1 MNLIKKHWGIIALVG
16 GAVLAL
22 WLYLKNGAQSVTT
35 AFQPSAASSGVPAY
49 TEQSKQY
56 AVQPNQVSPSPA
68 VSTQMANSVNPRPAL
83 DNVRASQPTM
93 YGNDYLHYNQ
103 PPSANLSMMSRSQM
117 AASSGAK
124 ENHGDCGCG
133 GAGSCKSKCPDN
145 NAQFTDGQGQGCMA
159 VDRKRQIDHL
169 EKKYPGVW
177 DKFNEQ
183 VMLSGFAGDD
193 VAHVAYTAYNHNTG
207 SGMPY
212 NTQSP
217 PPAAPGSWIHDM
229 IYKHPKS

>member
-1 MNLIKKHWGIIALVG
+1 MNFVKKHWGIIAIVG

-49 TEQSKQY
+49 TQQSQQY
-56 AVQPNQVSPSPA
+56 ANQPNQVSPSPE
-68 VSTQMANSVNPRPAL
+68 VSTQSASTIAPNPAL
-83 DNVRASQPTM
+83 DNVRASQPAM

-103 PPSANLSMMSRSQM
+103 PHQANLSMMSRSQM
-117 AASSGAK
+117 AAASGAK
-124 ENHGDCGCG
+124 ENHGSCGCG

-159 VDRKRQIDHL
+159 VDRKKQIDHL
-169 EKKYPGVW
+169 DRKYPGVW
-177 DKFNEQ
+177 DKFQEQ
-183 VMLSGFAGDD
+183 IMQSGFMGED
-193 VAHVAYTAYNHNTG
+193 VAVLSYVGYNHNTG

-212 NTQSP
+212 NTISP
-217 PPAAPGSWIHDM
+217 PPAAPGSWIHNM
-229 IYKHPKS
+229 IYRPKS